1 MSFVSVATQ
10 MAIQAAI
17 QAAQGKSKD
26 EIGRSAAKSAIS
38 GVIGGAVGGGLGGG
52 TLGEGIGGSI
62 GGAAANAAFGESP
75 LEGALYG
82 GAAGAMRGYARSP
95 ADVKGMPS
103 SFDEFGTNFKGSLPA
118 NPFSEAGRADIAK
131 ANAGYTDRFDITN
144 PKTYMPTTSQGGVD
158 RVNTGID
165 RTVAATKGLD
175 TADPLGAS
183 QIESRAAETE
193 LAAARGIPITQTPS
207 ILTPTPTAQTTGDF
221 IKDNYGKLATAGLVG
236 AGGAYLLGSNGNSS
250 APTVQTQLQPA
261 LYNPTEPDKKAITKT
276 YVPRYAYAKGGII
289 GPDGTV
295 QNTPEEVKL
304 LNPFVQMGVD
314 QVKQQGVPQ
323 QLPLQQGVPQQ
334 RPLQQGV
341 PQQAPQGY
349 ANGGS
354 LNEQSNGSDAFMDQ
368 VRAQMSM
375 GLQGPSVQPVPS
387 VLQQP
392 PVPVAPAMQQAPQA
406 AANGGIMRDN
416 LGEYS
421 HGGIAGL
428 TRGPGDGVSDS
439 IPAEIGNSGKQPARL
454 ADGEFVISS
463 RIVSELGNG
472 STEAGAKALQAMVD
486 RVQSKRQ
493 KSIGKGKVAVDSK
506 ARKELLG

>member
-26 EIGRSAAKSAIS
+26 EIGRSAAKAAIS

-75 LEGALYG
+75 LEGVLYG

-118 NPFSEAGRADIAK
+118 NPFSEAGRAGIAK

-193 LAAARGIPITQTPS
+193 LAAARGIPITQAPS

-295 QNTPEEVKL
+295 QNTPEEAKP

-323 QLPLQQGVPQQ
+323 QLH
-334 RPLQQGV
+334 
-341 PQQAPQGY
+341 
-349 ANGGS
+349 
-354 LNEQSNGSDAFMDQ
+354 AFMDQ
-368 VRAQMSM
+368 VRAQMGM

-486 RVQSKRQ
+486 RIQFKRQ